1 MIQTRIDG
9 DLINNGGCEDGDRWT
24 DLRDIQEVE
33 LANLVIIGRGEKGKG
48 VRKNAEGSDLG
59 TEEKDNTVH

>member
-9 DLINNGGCEDGDRWT
+9 DLINNGGCDRWT

-59 TEEKDNTVH
+59 TEEKDNTIH